1 MQKDRV
7 IVADDHPVFR
17 DGLRRLVQRIVPASE
32 IIEAS
37 SFQEMLAVARSGDA
51 PSLFLVDLYFSGE
64 SIQGSLA
71 ALRKEFSRSSII
83 VVSMVEDRDHAD
95 RVMAQGADGFLSKCV
110 PPSELR
116 NSIEAILKGEIVVRL
131 QSGAPALI
139 TETDAPPEL
148 SQRQREMLAF
158 ISQGKSNKEIA
169 KVLNLSPFTVRIHVS
184 ALLRNLGVPTR
195 AAAVAK
201 GIEEGFLS

>member
-1 MQKDRV
+1 M
-7 IVADDHPVFR
+7 
-17 DGLRRLVQRIVPASE
+17 
-32 IIEAS
+32 
-37 SFQEMLAVARSGDA
+37 
-51 PSLFLVDLYFSGE
+51 
-64 SIQGSLA
+64 
-71 ALRKEFSRSSII
+71 
-83 VVSMVEDRDHAD
+83 
-95 RVMAQGADGFLSKCV
+95 
-110 PPSELR
+110 
-116 NSIEAILKGEIVVRL
+116 KGEIVVRL